1 MTRRTLANTLALAA
15 IPAAGL
21 AGAAAAQAAA
31 NSDDAA
37 VRVPLNH
44 YLQGHATGDGEHFR
58 KAFHPDARMWG
69 VRGGNLVN
77 IPISQYMAGAS
88 GKPAP
93 DEAQRKRW
101 IDMVEVHGNTAIARL
116 VLDYPSVKF
125 VDHMTLLLVDGEW
138 KIINKIFYAEPRP

>member
-1 MTRRTLANTLALAA
+1 MTRRTLSKTLALSG
-15 IPAAGL
+15 IPAAGFAGSNADQ
-21 AGAAAAQAAA
+21 AGAE
-31 NSDDAA
+31 SHDAS

-44 YLQGHATGDGEHFR
+44 YLKGHATGDGEHFR

-69 VRGGNLVN
+69 LRGGNLVN
-77 IPISQYMAGAS
+77 IPISQYIAGAP

-116 VLDYPSVKF
+116 VLDYPTVKF

-138 KIINKIFYAEPRP
+138 RIINKIFHAEPRP